1 MVKKARIS
9 DAMVELA
16 LTQLADDL
24 PAAIESAIA
33 DLPDSFPTDIRDSI
47 AEGALKRREI
57 ITAATA
63 EAW

>member
-1 MVKKARIS
+1 
-9 DAMVELA
+9 MVELA